1 MAGAA
6 RRSLLPRAECPK
18 EVGHQVV
25 GIPAGVLLGRWTWRL
40 VAQKVGSVSPSV
52 VPVLAV
58 LLVIAVVAMREVHAN
73 SQSIVPIATSAF
85 GVVGSIIG
93 AYFGVKV
100 GSDGTQKAIAGMQG
114 EAAKAQAFAA
124 HLDPSKADA
133 AIETAERLV
142 GGHSHRPGQP

>member
-1 MAGAA
+1 MAADTRSAA
-6 RRSLLPRAECPK
+6 PAPPGPDPTPSSKSEAIKLIGGLIA
-18 EVGHQVV
+18 VV
-25 GIPAGVLLGRWTWRL
+25 AG
-40 VAQKVGSVSPSV
+40 
-52 VPVLAV
+52 LAV

>member
-1 MAGAA
+1 MAADTRSAAPAPPGADPTPSSKSEA
-6 RRSLLPRAECPK
+6 IKLIGGLIA
-18 EVGHQVV
+18 VV
-25 GIPAGVLLGRWTWRL
+25 AG
-40 VAQKVGSVSPSV
+40 
-52 VPVLAV
+52 LAV

>member
-1 MAGAA
+1 MAADTRSAA
-6 RRSLLPRAECPK
+6 PAPPGPDPTPSSRSEAIKLIGGLIA
-18 EVGHQVV
+18 VV
-25 GIPAGVLLGRWTWRL
+25 AG
-40 VAQKVGSVSPSV
+40 
-52 VPVLAV
+52 LAV
-58 LLVIAVVAMREVHAN
+58 LLVIAVVAMREVHAD

-142 GGHSHRPGQP
+142 GGHSHRPGQH